1 MIGRK
6 RVYGG
11 RAVVKVPAKRM
22 KRRNDNVLRS
32 TGSELKYVDYT
43 LVTTLA
49 STTSNIYTL
58 NFLALGTDVV
68 NRIGRKINV
77 KSVQIKA
84 RFVPSGA
91 AAINDNVRLLV
102 IYDRQGYQGAVTFAD
117 FIKNTDSAGLTS
129 STVYD
134 FKNLDN
140 EHRFKV
146 LMDQSYT
153 FPQNGATMSSSDYT
167 DFTKG
172 TMVDKYIKIN
182 ADCSFGAGSNL
193 PDTGAIYFCVAGQQ
207 AAASAPTSVQWTSR
221 VRYTDN

>member
-1 MIGRK
+1 MVGRK

-11 RAVVKVPAKRM
+11 RRAPTKAFKRP
-22 KRRNDNVLRS
+22 KRRIDNILRS
-32 TGSELKYVDYT
+32 TGSELKYVDTT

-49 STTSNIYTL
+49 STTNNIYTI
-58 NFLALGTDVV
+58 NFIALGTDVV

-77 KSVQIKA
+77 KSVQVKA

-117 FIKNTDSAGLTS
+117 FVKCTDSAGLTS

-134 FKNLDN
+134 MKNLDN

-146 LMDQSYT
+146 LMDKTFS
-153 FPQNGATMSSSDYT
+153 FPQNGATMSASDYT
-167 DFTKG
+167 DYTKG

-182 ADCSFGAGSNL
+182 ADCSFAAGTNL
-193 PDTGAIYFCVAGQQ
+193 PDTGAIYFCIHGQQ

-221 VRYTDN
+221 VRYTDV